1 MKTLV
6 LLAGGSGARMGDAI
20 PDKTLAPLA
29 GHPVIAHSAHAF
41 QASGRVDHCIVVY
54 RDAEQLQQLQTALAS
69 LEIKTEFVQGG
80 STRQASVYNAL
91 QAVSDSTSQV
101 FIHDAARPLI
111 SPAAIQQVDT
121 ALEKHEAV
129 VLARPVTDTIKRIP
143 ASGEIE
149 KTSLEDLDRDRLWAM
164 ETPQAFAFPAILEA
178 YSKAFE
184 AGRSFT
190 DDAAVASQWGMPLTL
205 VSNPDPNPKVTT
217 PQDLA
222 WIEYLIA
229 KRPRD

>member
-6 LLAGGSGARMGDAI
+6 LLAGGSGARMGDAV
-20 PDKTLAPLA
+20 PDKTLALLA
-29 GHPVIAHSAHAF
+29 GRPVILHSARAF

-54 RDAEQLQQLQTALAS
+54 RDAEQLEQLQRVLTP
-69 LEIKTEFVQGG
+69 LEMKTEFVQGG
-80 STRQASVYNAL
+80 PTRQASVYNAL
-91 QAVSDSTSQV
+91 QAVSDSTSHV

-111 SPAAIQQVDT
+111 SPAAIQQVDN
-121 ALEKHEAV
+121 ALEKNEAV

-143 ASGEIE
+143 AAGELE
-149 KTSLEDLDRDRLWAM
+149 KTSLEDLDRERLWAM

-178 YSKAFE
+178 YSIAFKAE
-184 AGRSFT
+184 HSFT

-205 VSNPDPNPKVTT
+205 HSNPDPNPKVTT

-222 WIEYLIA
+222 WIDYLIA
-229 KRPRD
+229 KRP

>member
-29 GHPVIAHSAHAF
+29 GRPVIAHSAHAF
-41 QASGRVDHCIVVY
+41 QASGRIDHCIVVY
-54 RDAEQLQQLQTALAS
+54 RDAEQLQQLQTVLAS
-69 LEIKTEFVQGG
+69 LEMKTEFVQGG
-80 STRQASVYNAL
+80 PTRQASVYNAL
-91 QAVSDSTSQV
+91 KAVSDSTSHV

-111 SPAAIQQVDT
+111 SPAAIQQLDT

-149 KTSLEDLDRDRLWAM
+149 KTSLEDLDRERLWAM

-178 YSKAFE
+178 YSK
-184 AGRSFT
+184 
-190 DDAAVASQWGMPLTL
+190 
-205 VSNPDPNPKVTT
+205 
-217 PQDLA
+217 DLA
-222 WIEYLIA
+222 CKLLAQTDGLVLNKSGALPIQITA
-229 KRPRD
+229 R